1 MNTKPVKM
9 KRLAGF
15 LGLCL
20 AMTAPAAW
28 SAQTKPNDLITES
41 AVLSGKV
48 TPDPAM
54 GYIFVRMPR
63 GMTITLMRVP
73 DAETVAAW
81 EQDRQKALAKAIK
94 NYPGDI
100 STWEDD
106 VALLKKARPKDPLP
120 PRPAEP
126 TLEAVE
132 VLPQE
137 LRDLLN
143 IGIFRRYA
151 KGTAFDEPFLV
162 AVKPGTYF
170 YAGTNTTCMC
180 MGTVAFDVLPG
191 KVTNLGATLLD
202 KTPSSGSEVLQAGT
216 DAASMAPAG
225 FDMTVPDSLKAWPVM
240 PAELHAHGKF
250 NNYFRVIVNRMPAIP
265 GVLSYR
271 RDTVIDERTG
281 QALPNPKLVAVQ
293 KPKL

>member
-132 VLPQE
+132 VVPQE

-202 KTPSSGSEVLQAGT
+202 KTPSPSV
-216 DAASMAPAG
+216 
-225 FDMTVPDSLKAWPVM
+225 DMTVPDSLKAWPVM

-281 QALPNPKLVAVQ
+281 QALLNPKLVAVQ